1 MKVLIMP
8 CGIGM
13 GHASRCVTIAKKL
26 QEEGVEVAFASYG
39 CGYEMLDSY
48 HKYKTLKLPE
58 IKFYGDKGIL
68 DIKYTVKKSIDI
80 PYIFLKSIYQESQI
94 IKKFKPDI
102 IVADSHFSVPI
113 TAKVLGIPCVMI
125 QNELTLNFS
134 ELYPEEKKVEY
145 LETGLKKF
153 IKDVCNLSEVI
164 IIPDVVGSTEIPE
177 KLDKKV
183 VHTGPFLRDDNHNIM
198 SKNDIKRKLGF
209 NKHEK
214 IVMATVGGSD
224 FGIEL
229 LKLICEASSKIECDR
244 LIIVT
249 GPGIKSDF
257 ICESDKV
264 IKKKFLDNM
273 MEWIKI
279 SDVIV
284 TLAGH
289 TTIMEI
295 VSLGIPNIIIPIDNH
310 PEQLKNAVNIKK
322 YGISIVKEL
331 KNLDPNEISEDINR
345 LLNDSEI
352 IKRAETVK
360 QKFSQ
365 YHGTDDAV
373 KIIMEN
379 ARDFNSPDKKNIN

>member
-1 MKVLIMP
+1 MNLPLTFQNFIP
-8 CGIGM
+8 
-13 GHASRCVTIAKKL
+13 KKRR
-26 QEEGVEVAFASYG
+26 
-39 CGYEMLDSY
+39 
-48 HKYKTLKLPE
+48 
-58 IKFYGDKGIL
+58 
-68 DIKYTVKKSIDI
+68 
-80 PYIFLKSIYQESQI
+80 
-94 IKKFKPDI
+94 
-102 IVADSHFSVPI
+102 
-113 TAKVLGIPCVMI
+113 
-125 QNELTLNFS
+125 
-134 ELYPEEKKVEY
+134 VEY

-164 IIPDVVGSTEIPE
+164 IVPDVVGSTEIPE
-177 KLDKKV
+177 KLNKKV
-183 VHTGPFLRDDNHNIM
+183 VHTGPFLRDDNHN
-198 SKNDIKRKLGF
+198 SKSKEDIKRKLGF
-209 NKHEK
+209 NNSEK
-214 IVMATVGGSD
+214 IVLVTVGGSD

-229 LKLICEASSKIECDR
+229 LKLICDASSKLECDR

-249 GPGIKSDF
+249 GPGIKADF

-264 IKKKFLDNM
+264 VKKKFLDNM
-273 MEWIKI
+273 MEWMKI

-310 PEQLKNAVNIKK
+310 PEQLKNAVNIEK

-331 KNLDPNEISEDINR
+331 KNLDPDKISIDINR

-352 IKRAETVK
+352 TERAETVK
-360 QKFSQ
+360 EMFSH

-379 ARDFNSPDKKNIN
+379 ALDSNL

>member
-13 GHASRCVTIAKKL
+13 GHASRCVTIARKL

-48 HKYKTLKLPE
+48 HEYQILKLPE
-58 IKFYGDKGIL
+58 IKFYGDKGVL

-80 PYIFLKSIYQESQI
+80 PYIFLKSIYQESKI

-113 TAKVLGIPCVMI
+113 TAKVLDIPCVMI
-125 QNELTLNFS
+125 QNELILNFS

-164 IIPDVVGSTEIPE
+164 IVPDVLGSTEIPE

-183 VHTGPFLRDDNHNIM
+183 VHTGPFLRDDKHNAT
-198 SKNDIKRKLGF
+198 SKDDIRRKLGF
-209 NKHEK
+209 NKSEK
-214 IVMATVGGSD
+214 IVLVTVGGSD

-229 LKLICEASSKIECDR
+229 LKLIVEVSSKLECDR
-244 LIIVT
+244 LIFVT
-249 GPGIKSDF
+249 GPGIKADF
-257 ICESDKV
+257 ICESDKIV
-264 IKKKFLDNM
+264 KKKFLDNM

-295 VSLGIPNIIIPIDNH
+295 ISLGIPNIIIPIDNH

-331 KNLDPNEISEDINR
+331 KNLDPDEISEDITR

-352 IKRAETVK
+352 MKRAETVK
-360 QKFSQ
+360 EMFSR

-379 ARDFNSPDKKNIN
+379 AMDSNSLNK

>member
-13 GHASRCVTIAKKL
+13 GHASRCVTIARKL
-26 QEEGVEVAFASYG
+26 QEEGVDVAFASYG

-48 HKYKTLKLPE
+48 HEYKTLKLPE

-80 PYIFLKSIYQESQI
+80 PYIFLKSIYQESKI

-113 TAKVLGIPCVMI
+113 TAKVLGVPCIMI

-134 ELYPEEKKVEY
+134 ELYPKEKKVEY
-145 LETGLKKF
+145 LEKGLKKF

-164 IIPDVVGSTEIPE
+164 IIPDLQGSTEIPE

-183 VHTGPFLRDDNHNIM
+183 VHTGPFLRDDNHNAT
-198 SKNDIKRKLGF
+198 SKEDIKRKLGF
-209 NKHEK
+209 NNSEK
-214 IVMATVGGSD
+214 IILVTVGGSD

-229 LKLICEASSKIECDR
+229 LKLICNAYSKLECDR
-244 LIIVT
+244 LIFVT
-249 GPGIKSDF
+249 GPGIKADF
-257 ICESDKV
+257 ICESDKI

-273 MEWIKI
+273 MEWMKI

-284 TLAGH
+284 TLGGH

-295 VSLGIPNIIIPIDNH
+295 ISLGIPNIIIPIDNH
-310 PEQLKNAVNIKK
+310 PEQLKNAVNIEK

-331 KNLDPNEISEDINR
+331 KNLDPNEISRDINR
-345 LLNDSEI
+345 LLNDYKVIKKAEKVKEI
-352 IKRAETVK
+352 
-360 QKFSQ
+360 FSH

-373 KIIMEN
+373 EIIMEN
-379 ARDFNSPDKKNIN
+379 ALDSKSPNK

>member
-13 GHASRCVTIAKKL
+13 GHASRCVTIARKL

-39 CGYEMLDSY
+39 CGYEMIDSY
-48 HKYKTLKLPE
+48 HKYQTLKLPE

-80 PYIFLKSIYQESQI
+80 PYIFLKSIYQESKI
-94 IKKFKPDI
+94 IKQFKPDI

-113 TAKVLGIPCVMI
+113 TAKVLTIPCIMI

-164 IIPDVVGSTEIPE
+164 IVPDLQGSTEIPE
-177 KLDKKV
+177 KLEKKI
-183 VHTGPFLRDDNHNIM
+183 VHTGPFLRDDNHNTK
-198 SKNDIKRKLGF
+198 SKEDIKRKLGF
-209 NKHEK
+209 NNSEK
-214 IVMATVGGSD
+214 IVLVTVGGSD

-229 LKLICEASSKIECDR
+229 LKLICYASSKLECDR
-244 LIIVT
+244 LIFVT
-249 GPGIKSDF
+249 GPGIKADF
-257 ICESDKV
+257 ICESDKI

-273 MEWIKI
+273 MEWMKI
-279 SDVIV
+279 SDVII

-295 VSLGIPNIIIPIDNH
+295 ISLGIPNIIIPIDNH

-331 KNLDPNEISEDINR
+331 KNLDPNKISKDINR
-345 LLNDSEI
+345 LLNDSEV
-352 IKRAETVK
+352 IKQAEKVK
-360 QKFSQ
+360 EMFSQ

-379 ARDFNSPDKKNIN
+379 ALDSKSLKK

>member
-13 GHASRCVTIAKKL
+13 GHASRCVTIARKL

-48 HKYKTLKLPE
+48 HKYQTLKLPE

-80 PYIFLKSIYQESQI
+80 PYVFLKSIYQESKI

-113 TAKVLGIPCVMI
+113 TAKILGIPCIMI

-134 ELYPEEKKVEY
+134 ELYPDEKRVEY

-153 IKDVCNLSEVI
+153 IRDVCNLSEVI
-164 IIPDVVGSTEIPE
+164 IVPDVEGSTEIPE
-177 KLDKKV
+177 NLDKKV
-183 VHTGPFLRDDNHNIM
+183 VHTGPFLRDDNCKTK
-198 SKNDIKRKLGF
+198 SKDDIKRKLGF
-209 NKHEK
+209 DDSEK
-214 IVMATVGGSD
+214 IVLVTVGGSD

-229 LKLICEASSKIECDR
+229 LKLICYASSKLECDK
-244 LIIVT
+244 LIFVT
-249 GPGIKSDF
+249 GPGIKADF
-257 ICESDKV
+257 ICESDKIV
-264 IKKKFLDNM
+264 KKKFLDNM
-273 MEWIKI
+273 MEWMKI

-295 VSLGIPNIIIPIDNH
+295 ISLGIPNIIIPIDNH
-310 PEQLKNAVNIKK
+310 PEQLKNAVNIEK

-331 KNLDPNEISEDINR
+331 KNLNPNEISSDINR
-345 LLNDSEI
+345 LLNDSEVM
-352 IKRAETVK
+352 KRAQTVK
-360 QKFSQ
+360 ELFSD

-373 KIIMEN
+373 KIIIEN
-379 ARDFNSPDKKNIN
+379 ASQDLSL